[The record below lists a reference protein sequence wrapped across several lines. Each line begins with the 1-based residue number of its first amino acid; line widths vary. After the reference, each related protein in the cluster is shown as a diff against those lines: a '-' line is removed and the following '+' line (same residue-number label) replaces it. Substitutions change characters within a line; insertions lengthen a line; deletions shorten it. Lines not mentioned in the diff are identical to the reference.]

1 MIDISQYDSDRGGV
15 HPDRQ
20 FRCGA
25 SARDREHRRRRTGIS
40 NTANAWPR
48 PPCRPKAAPPD
59 VADNTAYRMDRWGAG
74 AQLHRRGDLAPAAVR
89 LGQRGLQDPRR
100 GQSLP
105 RQRHRRDVAGRLRL
119 PALPRRPD
127 VLGRHDRRRRGL
139 PPDRPPGTSA
149 MASAGPPPGSC
160 AASPKPALPYAKQ
173 SLAGRCDNSG
183 VGGKAQRLGKN
194 ALHRAQC
201 VLRVRSGWA
210 GPLLGMRACY

>member
-100 GQSLP
+100 GRRAA
-105 RQRHRRDVAGRLRL
+105 RQRYRRDVAARLRL
-119 PALPRRPD
+119 PALSRRAD
-127 VLGRHDRRRRGL
+127 VLGRHDRGARGL
-139 PPDRPPGTSA
+139 QPDRQL
-149 MASAGPPPGSC
+149 ASAIWRAVGAIKV
-160 AASPKPALPYAKQ
+160 AA
-173 SLAGRCDNSG
+173 RI
-183 VGGKAQRLGKN
+183 VGGGHTVPRGE
-194 ALHRAQC
+194 
-201 VLRVRSGWA
+201 A
-210 GPLLGMRACY
+210 GAIPVMR